1 MAACGRIARGDWRPT
16 NFMLPLSHHVNLVV
30 KGTALM
36 MFLAQLSYALVE
48 RLGSGS
54 PAVENVPPN
63 ARRSLVRCNRSAC
76 VIVIRMS
83 HCGTSLRMLKSAWRS
98 VGSALCLASDSRLRH
113 NRLDYASQIGL
124 GCGASASPEGASHSN
139 VQVSCGLAC
148 PNCASPC
155 VLPVRYGVLN
165 QRLSDAL
172 RAGACVYGGRV
183 LSDNSPELACT
194 VCGARF
200 DAPDGD
206 TRK

>member
-1 MAACGRIARGDWRPT
+1 M
-16 NFMLPLSHHVNLVV
+16 
-30 KGTALM
+30 
-36 MFLAQLSYALVE
+36 
-48 RLGSGS
+48 
-54 PAVENVPPN
+54 
-63 ARRSLVRCNRSAC
+63 ARRTFRVQLARNGIQLLEDLLRLQGGTRAS
-76 VIVIRMS
+76 VIER
-83 HCGTSLRMLKSAWRS
+83 
-98 VGSALCLASDSRLRH
+98 ALI
-113 NRLDYASQIGL
+113 DYASQIGL
-124 GCGASASPEGASHSN
+124 GCAASASQEGASYSN